1 MSEKIN
7 MFNIELDSI
16 ELVLGKLVT
25 RQNSS
30 VFDKLCIKC
39 NGLLDK
45 IIDSTPEI
53 ITSEERGQVISI
65 LRRLRDAAVRLSEYK
80 QYLIATIDNNI
91 KTLEEE
97 GKIVEFPSD
106 NVLSLE
112 EGKARKLT
120 LINENKMLH
129 SIFFHNIFIIKLY
142 ILFVGCD
149 RIYNRWIKIWVQKHL
164 KL

>member
-1 MSEKIN
+1 MSEKIS

-45 IIDSTPEI
+45 IIDSTPEL
-53 ITSEERGQVISI
+53 ITSEERRQVISI

-91 KTLEEE
+91 KVLEEE

-112 EGKARKLT
+112 EEKAGKLT
-120 LINENKMLH
+120 LINENK
-129 SIFFHNIFIIKLY
+129 NAA
-142 ILFVGCD
+142 
-149 RIYNRWIKIWVQKHL
+149 
-164 KL
+164 

>member
-1 MSEKIN
+1 MSEKIS

-53 ITSEERGQVISI
+53 ITSEERRQVISI

-91 KTLEEE
+91 KVLEEE

-112 EGKARKLT
+112 EEKAGKLT
-120 LINENKMLH
+120 LINENK
-129 SIFFHNIFIIKLY
+129 NAA
-142 ILFVGCD
+142 
-149 RIYNRWIKIWVQKHL
+149 
-164 KL
+164 

>member
-7 MFNIELDSI
+7 LFNIELDSI
-16 ELVLGKLVT
+16 NLVLEKLVT

-45 IIDSTPEI
+45 IIDSTQEI
-53 ITSEERGQVISI
+53 TTSEERRQVIAT

-91 KTLEEE
+91 KALEEE
-97 GKIVEFPSD
+97 GKVVEFPSD
-106 NVLSLE
+106 NVISLQDE
-112 EGKARKLT
+112 KERKLT
-120 LINENKMLH
+120 LINENK
-129 SIFFHNIFIIKLY
+129 NAA
-142 ILFVGCD
+142 
-149 RIYNRWIKIWVQKHL
+149 
-164 KL
+164 

>member
-1 MSEKIN
+1 MSEKIS

-53 ITSEERGQVISI
+53 ITSEERRQVIST

-91 KTLEEE
+91 K
-97 GKIVEFPSD
+97 I
-106 NVLSLE
+106 
-112 EGKARKLT
+112 A
-120 LINENKMLH
+120 LIKDL
-129 SIFFHNIFIIKLY
+129 
-142 ILFVGCD
+142 
-149 RIYNRWIKIWVQKHL
+149 
-164 KL
+164 

>member
-39 NGLLDK
+39 NSLLDK

-53 ITSEERGQVISI
+53 ITSEERRQVISI

-97 GKIVEFPSD
+97 EKIVEFPSD
-106 NVLSLE
+106 NVLSLQE
-112 EGKARKLT
+112 EKARKLT
-120 LINENKMLH
+120 LINENK
-129 SIFFHNIFIIKLY
+129 NAA
-142 ILFVGCD
+142 
-149 RIYNRWIKIWVQKHL
+149 
-164 KL
+164 

>member
-1 MSEKIN
+1 MSEKIS

-16 ELVLGKLVT
+16 NLVLEKLVT

-45 IIDSTPEI
+45 IIDSTQEI
-53 ITSEERGQVISI
+53 TTSEERRQVIAT

-91 KTLEEE
+91 KAIEEE
-97 GKIVEFPSD
+97 GKVVEFPSD
-106 NVLSLE
+106 NVISLQNE
-112 EGKARKLT
+112 KERKLT
-120 LINENKMLH
+120 LINENK
-129 SIFFHNIFIIKLY
+129 NAA
-142 ILFVGCD
+142 
-149 RIYNRWIKIWVQKHL
+149 
-164 KL
+164 

>member
-53 ITSEERGQVISI
+53 ITSEERRQVISI

-97 GKIVEFPSD
+97 GKIVEFLSD
-106 NVLSLE
+106 NVLSLQE
-112 EGKARKLT
+112 EKARKLT
-120 LINENKMLH
+120 LINENK
-129 SIFFHNIFIIKLY
+129 NAA
-142 ILFVGCD
+142 
-149 RIYNRWIKIWVQKHL
+149 
-164 KL
+164 

>member
-16 ELVLGKLVT
+16 NLVLEKLVT

-45 IIDSTPEI
+45 IIDSTQEI
-53 ITSEERGQVISI
+53 TTSEERRQVIAT
-65 LRRLRDAAVRLSEYK
+65 LRRLREAAVRLSEYK

-97 GKIVEFPSD
+97 SKVVEFPSD
-106 NVLSLE
+106 NVISLQNE
-112 EGKARKLT
+112 KERKLT
-120 LINENKMLH
+120 LINENK
-129 SIFFHNIFIIKLY
+129 NAA
-142 ILFVGCD
+142 
-149 RIYNRWIKIWVQKHL
+149 
-164 KL
+164 

>member
-1 MSEKIN
+1 MSEKIS

-16 ELVLGKLVT
+16 KLVLGKLVT

-53 ITSEERGQVISI
+53 ITSEERRQVISI
-65 LRRLRDAAVRLSEYK
+65 LRRLREAAVRLSEYK

-91 KTLEEE
+91 KALEEE

-112 EGKARKLT
+112 EEKARKLT
-120 LINENKMLH
+120 LINENK
-129 SIFFHNIFIIKLY
+129 NAA
-142 ILFVGCD
+142 
-149 RIYNRWIKIWVQKHL
+149 
-164 KL
+164 

>member
-16 ELVLGKLVT
+16 NLVLEKLVT

-45 IIDSTPEI
+45 IIDSTQEI
-53 ITSEERGQVISI
+53 TTSEERRQVIAT
-65 LRRLRDAAVRLSEYK
+65 LRRLREAAVRLSEYK

-97 GKIVEFPSD
+97 GKVVEFPSD
-106 NVLSLE
+106 NVISLQNE
-112 EGKARKLT
+112 KERKLT
-120 LINENKMLH
+120 LINENK
-129 SIFFHNIFIIKLY
+129 NAA
-142 ILFVGCD
+142 
-149 RIYNRWIKIWVQKHL
+149 
-164 KL
+164 

>member
-16 ELVLGKLVT
+16 NLVLEKLVT
-25 RQNSS
+25 RQNPS

-45 IIDSTPEI
+45 IIDSTQEI
-53 ITSEERGQVISI
+53 TTSEERRQVIAT
-65 LRRLRDAAVRLSEYK
+65 LRRLRGIAVRLSEYK

-97 GKIVEFPSD
+97 GKVVEFPSD
-106 NVLSLE
+106 NVISLQNE
-112 EGKARKLT
+112 KERKLT
-120 LINENKMLH
+120 LINENK
-129 SIFFHNIFIIKLY
+129 NAA
-142 ILFVGCD
+142 
-149 RIYNRWIKIWVQKHL
+149 
-164 KL
+164 

>member
-16 ELVLGKLVT
+16 NLVLEKLVT

-45 IIDSTPEI
+45 IIDSTQEI
-53 ITSEERGQVISI
+53 TTSEERRQVIAT

-80 QYLIATIDNNI
+80 QYLIAAIDNNI
-91 KTLEEE
+91 KALEEE
-97 GKIVEFPSD
+97 GKVVEFPSD
-106 NVLSLE
+106 NVISLQNE
-112 EGKARKLT
+112 KERKLT
-120 LINENKMLH
+120 LINENK
-129 SIFFHNIFIIKLY
+129 NAA
-142 ILFVGCD
+142 
-149 RIYNRWIKIWVQKHL
+149 
-164 KL
+164 